1 MKHWIALA
9 IIVIVLPLSK
19 ALAVTINTNNVTS
32 AEYIAFTAGATV
44 QNFESVSGLTP
55 LTTTAYTNGT
65 PVPSSAQMHGQI
77 PNLFFHSGGA
87 NPNNTA
93 ANPGT
98 PVALLSL
105 SGGIAGNA
113 HSGANVVAPLQ
124 IMTDATSPAVLGL
137 AAGNFLEIIF
147 SSPVNRAG
155 VWLNPAL
162 GNVTLNA
169 LDASLSG
176 IPGGSTT
183 GNPGNFVGVSL
194 PTDSIKIISIIATQA
209 SGFTIDDLT
218 YGTAGGGPT
227 AVPEPST
234 FIMLLSGMAGVMV
247 SARLQAKYREKVA
260 GGREIRIQIPLAI
273 KKAGGRFLTNGQDV
287 AISTETFS

>member
-1 MKHWIALA
+1 MRHWIA
-9 IIVIVLPLSK
+9 IVAMVIALPFSN

-32 AEYIAFTAGATV
+32 ADYLAFTTGATV

-55 LTTTAYTNGT
+55 LAITTYTNGT
-65 PVPSSAQMHGQI
+65 PVPSSAQMHGEI

-105 SGGIAGNA
+105 SGGLAGNA

-183 GNPGNFVGVSL
+183 GNAGNFVGVSL
-194 PTDSIKIISIIATQA
+194 PTDSIKIISIIASQGN
-209 SGFTIDDLT
+209 GFTIDDLT
-218 YGTAGGGPT
+218 YGTAGGGSN
-227 AVPEPST
+227 AIPEPT
-234 FIMLLSGMAGVMV
+234 TLLLLGSGLAGL
-247 SARLQAKYREKVA
+247 AAWRRKQA
-260 GGREIRIQIPLAI
+260 
-273 KKAGGRFLTNGQDV
+273 T
-287 AISTETFS
+287 

>member
-1 MKHWIALA
+1 MRNHAALIAILLALTGSEALA
-9 IIVIVLPLSK
+9 T
-19 ALAVTINTNNVTS
+19 TINTNNVTS
-32 AEYIAFTAGATV
+32 ADYIAFTTGATV

-55 LTTTAYTNGT
+55 LSITAYTNGT
-65 PVPSSAQMHGQI
+65 PVPPNAQMHGQI

-98 PVALLSL
+98 PVGLLTL
-105 SGGIAGNA
+105 AGGIAGNA
-113 HSGANVVAPLQ
+113 HSGTNVVAPQQ
-124 IMTDATSPAVLGL
+124 IMTDPTSPAVLGL

-162 GNVTLNA
+162 GNVTFNA

-176 IPGGSTT
+176 ITGGSTT
-183 GNPGNFVGVSL
+183 GNAGNFVGVSL
-194 PTDSIKIISIIATQA
+194 PTDSIKIVSIIASQA

-218 YGTAGGGPT
+218 FGTAGSGPVPN
-227 AVPEPST
+227 AIPEPST
-234 FIMLLSGMAGVMV
+234 FLLLGPIVLGLLLIHLHRRALR
-247 SARLQAKYREKVA
+247 RLS
-260 GGREIRIQIPLAI
+260 P
-273 KKAGGRFLTNGQDV
+273 
-287 AISTETFS
+287 

>member
-1 MKHWIALA
+1 MRQWIALVA
-9 IIVIVLPLSK
+9 IIFALPSSQ

-32 AEYIAFTAGATV
+32 ADYIAFTTGATV

-55 LTTTAYTNGT
+55 LSITAYTNGT

-98 PVALLSL
+98 PVALLTL
-105 SGGIAGNA
+105 AGGIAGNA
-113 HSGANVVAPLQ
+113 HSGTNVVAPLQ
-124 IMTDATSPAVLGL
+124 IMTDPTSPAVLGL

-162 GNVTLNA
+162 GNVTFNA

-176 IPGGSTT
+176 ITGGSTT
-183 GNPGNFVGVSL
+183 GNAGNFVGVSL
-194 PTDSIKIISIIATQA
+194 PTDSIKVVSIIATQA

-218 YGTAGGGPT
+218 YGTAGAPPT
-227 AVPEPST
+227 AIPEPST
-234 FIMLLSGMAGVMV
+234 LLLLGPIVMV
-247 SARLQAKYREKVA
+247 LAL
-260 GGREIRIQIPLAI
+260 IQRRALRSS
-273 KKAGGRFLTNGQDV
+273 GV
-287 AISTETFS
+287 

>member
-1 MKHWIALA
+1 MRHWIALVA
-9 IIVIVLPLSK
+9 LVIALPSSN

-32 AEYIAFTAGATV
+32 ADYIAFTTGATV

-55 LTTTAYTNGT
+55 LAITTYTNGT

-87 NPNNTA
+87 NPNNTT

-105 SGGIAGNA
+105 GGSIAGNA
-113 HSGANVVAPLQ
+113 HSGGNVVAPLQ

-169 LDASLSG
+169 LDASLTG
-176 IPGGSTT
+176 IPGGSTA
-183 GNPGNFVGVSL
+183 GNAGNFVGVSL
-194 PTDSIKIISIIATQA
+194 PTDSIKIISIIASQG

-218 YGTAGGGPT
+218 YGTAAGGSN
-227 AVPEPST
+227 AIPEPGT
-234 FIMLLSGMAGVMV
+234 LLLLGSGLAAMAWRRKQT
-247 SARLQAKYREKVA
+247 A
-260 GGREIRIQIPLAI
+260 
-273 KKAGGRFLTNGQDV
+273 
-287 AISTETFS
+287 

>member
-1 MKHWIALA
+1 M
-9 IIVIVLPLSK
+9 
-19 ALAVTINTNNVTS
+19 
-32 AEYIAFTAGATV
+32 
-44 QNFESVSGLTP
+44 
-55 LTTTAYTNGT
+55 
-65 PVPSSAQMHGQI
+65 
-77 PNLFFHSGGA
+77 
-87 NPNNTA
+87 
-93 ANPGT
+93 
-98 PVALLSL
+98 
-105 SGGIAGNA
+105 
-113 HSGANVVAPLQ
+113 VAPLQ

-183 GNPGNFVGVSL
+183 GNAGNFVGVSL

-247 SARLQAKYREKVA
+247 SARLQAKYREKIA
-260 GGREIRIQIPLAI
+260 GGGNPYTNSTCDKEGRGSLPHQWAGRGDIDGRLSREPCVRKAEALMAENNECAVSQRYDASLCLRSRSGTAVPPSSIR
-273 KKAGGRFLTNGQDV
+273 RTVSV
-287 AISTETFS
+287 AL

>member
-1 MKHWIALA
+1 MRNLVALVAVIIAFA
-9 IIVIVLPLSK
+9 GSD
-19 ALAVTINTNNVTS
+19 AFAVTINTNNVAS
-32 AEYIAFTAGATV
+32 ADYIAFNSGATV

-55 LTTTAYTNGT
+55 LNITAYTNGT
-65 PVPSSAQMHGQI
+65 PVPAGAQMHGQI
-77 PNLFFHSGGA
+77 PSLFFHSGGA

-105 SGGIAGNA
+105 GGGIAGNA
-113 HSGANVVAPLQ
+113 HSGTNVVAPLQ
-124 IMTDATSPAVLGL
+124 IMTDPTSPAVLGL

-162 GNVTLNA
+162 GNVTFTA

-176 IPGGSTT
+176 ITGGSTT
-183 GNPGNFVGVSL
+183 GNAGNFVGASF
-194 PTDSIKIISIIATQA
+194 PTNSIKIISIIANQA

-218 YGTAGGGPT
+218 FGTAGGTPT

-234 FIMLLSGMAGVMV
+234 LLLLGPIVLAFVL
-247 SARLQAKYREKVA
+247 LQRRAMR
-260 GGREIRIQIPLAI
+260 
-273 KKAGGRFLTNGQDV
+273 
-287 AISTETFS
+287 SFSL